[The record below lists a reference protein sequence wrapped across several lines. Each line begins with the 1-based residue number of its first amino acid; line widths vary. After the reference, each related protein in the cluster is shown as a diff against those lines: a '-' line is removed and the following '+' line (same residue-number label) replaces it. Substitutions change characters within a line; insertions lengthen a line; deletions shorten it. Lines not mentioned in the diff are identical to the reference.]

1 MMKDV
6 SRRRSVVSRFLTRL
20 PTLLVPIVLALA
32 ATGASSQVIQG
43 RVTGPEDEPVANV
56 LVKLLDSDG
65 VQQAVHLTEAD
76 GRYRLEVPAPGE
88 YYIDAEALG
97 WAPYRSTR
105 FEMTGLRGIFRVDLL
120 MRPEPIRISG
130 LDVSV
135 ERLERVVRQVELMT
149 GRNVTALR
157 NPPIGIEELQ
167 DAWQRGWNVTDLL
180 RRGGAAGVFVK
191 ETTQTVCIEF
201 RRSCL
206 PVYLNGMRVPDE
218 MVRELP
224 LEMLEIVVVL
234 QPGETI
240 EYESGGIMLFTIHW
254 MQEAR

>member
-1 MMKDV
+1 VKGL
-6 SRRRSVVSRFLTRL
+6 LTRIG
-20 PTLLVPIVLALA
+20 TLFVPVALA
-32 ATGASSQVIQG
+32 VTAAGGVDAQIIQG
-43 RVTGPEDEPVANV
+43 RVTGPEDEPVANA
-56 LVKLLDSDG
+56 LVKLMDAEG
-65 VQQAVHLTEAD
+65 GQRTVFLTEAD
-76 GRYRLEVPAPGE
+76 GRYRLQVPAAGE

-105 FEMTGLRGIFRVDLL
+105 FEMTGLKGVFAVDLI

-135 ERLERVVRQVELMT
+135 DRLERVARQVELMT

-157 NPPIGIEELQ
+157 NAPIGIEELQ
-167 DAWQRGWNVTDLL
+167 DAWHQGWDVTDLL

-191 ETTQTVCIEF
+191 ETPETVCIEF
-201 RRSCL
+201 RRGCL
-206 PVYLNGMRVPDE
+206 PVYLNGMRVPNE

-224 LEMLEIVVVL
+224 LEMLEVVVIL

-240 EYESGGIMLFTIHW
+240 QYESGGVMLYTIHW

>member
-1 MMKDV
+1 M
-6 SRRRSVVSRFLTRL
+6 SRFLTRL
-20 PTLLVPIVLALA
+20 PPLLVPIVLAAA

-43 RVTGPEDEPVANV
+43 RVTGPQDEPVANV
-56 LVKLLDSDG
+56 LVKLLDPDG
-65 VQQAVHLTEAD
+65 APQAVHLTEAD

-105 FEMTGLRGIFRVDLL
+105 FEMTGLTGIFPVDLL

-135 ERLERVVRQVELMT
+135 ERLERVARQVQLMT
-149 GRNVTALR
+149 GRDVAALR
-157 NPPIGIEELQ
+157 NAPIGIEELQ
-167 DAWQRGWNVTDLL
+167 DAWHQGWDVTDLL

-191 ETTQTVCIEF
+191 ETPETVCIEF
-201 RRSCL
+201 RRGCL
-206 PVYLNGMRVPDE
+206 PVYLNGMRVPNE

-224 LEMLEIVVVL
+224 LEMLEVVVIL

-240 EYESGGIMLFTIHW
+240 QYESGGVMLYTIHW